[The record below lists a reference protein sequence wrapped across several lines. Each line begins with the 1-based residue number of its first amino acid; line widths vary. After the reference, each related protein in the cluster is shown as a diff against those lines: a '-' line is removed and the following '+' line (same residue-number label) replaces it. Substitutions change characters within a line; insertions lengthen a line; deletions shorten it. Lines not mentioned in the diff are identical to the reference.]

1 MPRNDARLLARIT
14 WFAGVVIFGIG
25 LISGRD
31 AMLIFAGLAIAGA
44 VIATAVAD
52 R

>member
-31 AMLIFAGLAIAGA
+31 AMLIFAGLAIGGA
-44 VIATAVAD
+44 VIATALAD

>member
-25 LISGRD
+25 LVSGHD
-31 AMLIFAGLAIAGA
+31 AMLIFAGLAISGA
-44 VIATAVAD
+44 TIAPAIAE

>member
-25 LISGRD
+25 LLSSRD
-31 AMLIFAGLAIAGA
+31 AMLIFAGLAIGGA
-44 VIATAVAD
+44 VIATAIAD